1 MSANPSP
8 ATLNG
13 KQILA
18 RELGVDRATQASVVT
33 TVPAVDRPAGIQL
46 LTAANIAD
54 VRRLTGAAAFPM
66 MNANPTTFLSAR

>member
-1 MSANPSP
+1 MSGQATP

-18 RELGVDRATQASVVT
+18 RELGVDRATQAEVIT

-46 LTAANIAD
+46 LTAANLAE

-66 MNANPTTFLSAR
+66 MNANPMTFLSAR